1 MFKIISSFYKY
12 YLIIDSVLL
21 LLHSTLLALLS
32 LWNNLFVTKIYSIF
46 VDVEYVLIY
55 AQKILLLGIDKKDK
69 R

>member
-46 VDVEYVLIY
+46 VDVEYVLVY
-55 AQKILLLGIDKKDK
+55 AQKIFLLGIDKKDK